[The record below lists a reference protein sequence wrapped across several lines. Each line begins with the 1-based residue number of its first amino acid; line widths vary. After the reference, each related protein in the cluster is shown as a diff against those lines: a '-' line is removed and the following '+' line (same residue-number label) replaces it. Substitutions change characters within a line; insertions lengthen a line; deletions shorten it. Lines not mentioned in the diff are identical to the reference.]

1 MKIAVSLVLA
11 FALLC
16 STAPPTYAEPRQIV
30 AGTEIHLTLL
40 SRINSSTAKEGDP
53 FLAVLSQPVQLESR
67 ILLPVGTRVHGVIG
81 TIQPAKNFSAF
92 RGQAYLNM
100 TFKSVEIDSRLI
112 PVQMSILLIGSPR
125 VEGESKRRRDMKIT
139 EGEVL
144 QEKHDYKGD
153 AIGMAIGGGGGSLV
167 GLIFSNVAR
176 GFGIGLASGAVYI
189 AVRKGKEINLPEQT
203 GILARMDSTLSVP
216 QISAANDPLIPMPE
230 ANATPSPSATPD
242 SSPSVT
248 PGSTVQ

>member
-1 MKIAVSLVLA
+1 MKIVVSLVLA
-11 FALLC
+11 LALLC

-40 SRINSSTAKEGDP
+40 SRINSATAKEGDP
-53 FLAVLSQPVQLESR
+53 FLAVLAQPVQLDSR
-67 ILLPVGTRVHGVIG
+67 ILLPAGTRIHGIIG

-100 TFKSVEIDSRLI
+100 TFKSIEIDSRLI
-112 PVQMSILLIGSPR
+112 PVQMSILLIGTPR
-125 VEGESKRRRDMKIT
+125 VDGESKRRRDMKIT

-153 AIGMAIGGGGGSLV
+153 AIGMAVGGGGGTLV

-176 GFGIGLASGAVYI
+176 GFGIGMAGGAIYV
-189 AVRKGKEINLPEQT
+189 AARKGKEVNLPEQT
-203 GILARMDSTLSVP
+203 GILARLDSTVSVP
-216 QISAANDPLIPMPE
+216 QISASNDPLIPMPDT
-230 ANATPSPSATPD
+230 NATPNASSDTP
-242 SSPSVT
+242 PT
-248 PGSTVQ
+248 STVQ